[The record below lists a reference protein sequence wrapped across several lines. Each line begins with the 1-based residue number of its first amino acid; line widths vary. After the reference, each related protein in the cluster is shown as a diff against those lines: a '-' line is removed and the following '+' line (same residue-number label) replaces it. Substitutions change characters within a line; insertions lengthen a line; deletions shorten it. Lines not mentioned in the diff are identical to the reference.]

1 MLVKV
6 SQRQNPKINQEVIIG
21 THQDSTSGLPPQK
34 VCAVPI
40 QKRSGKISDRVFPMC
55 DCPNFNS
62 HNCLECFPMIS
73 NTTLLGDTIAAT
85 LAALPRLPPLLL
97 PSWLTIPP
105 WLGCWLFSC
114 CIARLVKDG
123 GEQEMCGSECRKC
136 IVGEGDMDKLSSNV
150 G

>member
-1 MLVKV
+1 
-6 SQRQNPKINQEVIIG
+6 
-21 THQDSTSGLPPQK
+21 
-34 VCAVPI
+34 
-40 QKRSGKISDRVFPMC
+40 
-55 DCPNFNS
+55 
-62 HNCLECFPMIS
+62 MIS

-114 CIARLVKDG
+114 CITRLVKDG
-123 GEQEMCGSECRKC
+123 GEQKICGSEYRKC
-136 IVGEGDMDKLSSNV
+136 RVGEGDMDKLSSNV

>member
-1 MLVKV
+1 MKGKV
-6 SQRQNPKINQEVIIG
+6 QNKLRSNYWNSPGLNLWASSTKSLCRTYSEKVRKNIRQSLLDMRLWQ
-21 THQDSTSGLPPQK
+21 
-34 VCAVPI
+34 
-40 QKRSGKISDRVFPMC
+40 F
-55 DCPNFNS
+55 
-62 HNCLECFPMIS
+62 HNCLDCFAMTS

-114 CIARLVKDG
+114 CITRLVKDG